1 MTIPMR
7 FYHNYTTTS
16 QIANKASTLYSCSF
30 IPTKMGDCYHSLS
43 KSISSSSKW
52 TPHIMVKSTHF
63 MEDSDGIITPNYS
76 GIVELVDICRFLIN
90 RIAFWLH
97 HTKHR
102 HYSILLLLSYSLKG
116 LMGLMTRTRW
126 LNMLN
131 SVLEMG
137 IHSSLSVHPNA
148 CKFYYVVH
156 FVCTLCDCILCLH
169 FVLTTSLFY

>member
-63 MEDSDGIITPNYS
+63 REDSDGIITPNYS
-76 GIVELVDICRFLIN
+76 GTVELVDICRFFDQSHCILI
-90 RIAFWLH
+90 A
-97 HTKHR
+97 
-102 HYSILLLLSYSLKG
+102 SYQAQTLQYPSSALIQ
-116 LMGLMTRTRW
+116 
-126 LNMLN
+126 
-131 SVLEMG
+131 LEGFNG
-137 IHSSLSVHPNA
+137 IDDKDQVIEHVKQCARDGDTFLSVRSS
-148 CKFYYVVH
+148 KRM
-156 FVCTLCDCILCLH
+156 
-169 FVLTTSLFY
+169 